1 MNLPSLP
8 IRSSHGTSII
18 LFILLKIDNVLKKLL
33 GVSHFIGIFI
43 GIHLSGSLSVQL
55 GGHGV
60 KVALVVTFV
69 LVSRK
74 LFALMEAWQATVLQC
89 RSALCSDLKPFPNHD
104 NDEHDENDDDEGR
117 YASNNRPDAGRQGS
131 FGSLG
136 FGH

>member
-1 MNLPSLP
+1 MNLASLP

-18 LFILLKIDNVLKKLL
+18 LLILLKIDNVLKKLL

-43 GIHLSGSLSVQL
+43 GIHLARSLSVQL
-55 GGHGV
+55 GSHGV
-60 KVALVVTFV
+60 EVALVVAFV

-74 LFALMEAWQATVLQC
+74 LFALMEARQATVLQC
-89 RSALCSDLKPFPNHD
+89 RPALCSDLKPFPNHD

-117 YASNNRPDAGRQGS
+117 YASNDRPDASRQGS